1 MSTSAVEQ
9 AAGIQKRGGKK
20 SKTKSAVV
28 RKAENIMA
36 AGRKRAATI
45 RAKHAK
51 GIDATMFHGEV
62 AGTALAVGL
71 ARGYMGG
78 RDSLKILSESK
89 FGGIDLALIGGGA
102 GVGYVL
108 MEAFRGRKVNP
119 HLAAVSI
126 GALAAG
132 AVTLGEDLGSK
143 IKDTSLGEALGFGGL
158 FGGGAPK
165 ANQFGGV
172 NPNRDVFITPST
184 GGRPGVR
191 TAR

>member
-1 MSTSAVEQ
+1 V
-9 AAGIQKRGGKK
+9 K
-20 SKTKSAVV
+20 
-28 RKAENIMA
+28 KAESVLA
-36 AGRKRAATI
+36 SGKKRAASI

-51 GIDATMFHGEV
+51 GIDATVYNGEI
-62 AGTALAVGL
+62 AGTALAVGV

-89 FGGIDLALIGGGA
+89 FGGIDLALIGGGV
-102 GVGYVL
+102 GVGYML
-108 MEAFRGRKVNP
+108 MEAFRGKSVNS

-132 AVTLGEDLGSK
+132 AVTLGEDLGGK
-143 IKDTSLGEALGFGGL
+143 IKDQGLGNALGFGGL
-158 FGGGAPK
+158 LGGGKPT
-165 ANQFGGV
+165 ANKFGGV